1 MLIFSSAAMCA
12 AGEGQQHR
20 HRGSPEMLTCSK
32 DFSMISV
39 AAPAASQPLSVNQSK
54 EKFVSLIVPAVNAEK
69 MGAVGCCKA
78 ISFLWD
84 SFQWTSPGHWNSR
97 HSSKMSESL
106 TSPEIDFQLSLK
118 LVSPSAQV
126 TLWASCWSPSK
137 TEGLQ
142 LPIGRHHQ
150 SRSVHWVIQ
159 TSSPTILAVLKCGLP
174 QLHYSF
180 PSGHLLLKDF
190 ISPWYF

>member
-1 MLIFSSAAMCA
+1 MDRSRPPITRVINPIRERVLNETLWMLIISKCCNVCHRRR
-12 AGEGQQHR
+12 QQHR
-20 HRGSPEMLTCSK
+20 HRGRAVMLTCSK
-32 DFSMISV
+32 DFSMGMISV
-39 AAPAASQPLSVNQSK
+39 ATPAASQPLSVNQRK
-54 EKFVSLIVPAVNAEK
+54 VKIVSLIVPAVNAEK

-126 TLWASCWSPSK
+126 TLWTSCWSPS
-137 TEGLQ
+137 
-142 LPIGRHHQ
+142 
-150 SRSVHWVIQ
+150 
-159 TSSPTILAVLKCGLP
+159 
-174 QLHYSF
+174 
-180 PSGHLLLKDF
+180 
-190 ISPWYF
+190 